1 MNIYEVKQ
9 LCFEAT
15 NAKVVVGGDT
25 KYSLNK
31 LHIAY
36 DLSAKLEDEIWPYIT
51 AYRLAHLLFR

>member
-51 AYRLAHLLFR
+51 